1 MVLQQRRPK
10 NSLVY
15 TMFAPYSTLQNLNFE
30 PESEPYYLSSTP
42 LTRMAAKSRV
52 TVLRVKRKA
61 SEDPLELIRK
71 SFEFFK
77 LQLNSV
83 ENEPQIIRELW

>member
-1 MVLQQRRPK
+1 
-10 NSLVY
+10 
-15 TMFAPYSTLQNLNFE
+15 
-30 PESEPYYLSSTP
+30 
-42 LTRMAAKSRV
+42 MAAKSRV

-71 SFEFFK
+71 SFDFFK

-83 ENEPQIIRELW
+83 ENDPQIIRELW